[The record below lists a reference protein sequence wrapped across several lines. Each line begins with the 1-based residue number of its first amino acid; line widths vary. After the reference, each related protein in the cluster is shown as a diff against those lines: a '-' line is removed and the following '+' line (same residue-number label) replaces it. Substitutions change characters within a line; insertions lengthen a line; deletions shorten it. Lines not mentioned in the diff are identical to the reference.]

1 MSKRHIFIYTLL
13 LLLLRAIPLFGAGTV
28 TGEFLLVNINARE
41 SALGGAYSAN
51 FARPG
56 AAFVNPAAL
65 LGINYSHVFL
75 THYENVFGAKYDS
88 ALYARPLKDNAA
100 IAATFTFSS
109 NDTLYRTDEEGYPV
123 EKIENYDAWL
133 GGAYAWRIT
142 EDIHAGAA
150 LKITAS
156 RVLDRSEWGGAVS
169 AGGLYINREQKF
181 MIGLCAENLG
191 ITTAFFDDGAV
202 YPIVLRAG
210 YGTEVYRYLEEYRI
224 FFFIEERISI
234 NENEGAQTSFGLE
247 AVYRNF
253 IVFRYGYVFG
263 VDQEKVALG
272 LGVKFSGFNI
282 DYAYQPYFVSDNA
295 HRFTLEIYF

>member
-1 MSKRHIFIYTLL
+1 MSKRHIIIYALL
-13 LLLLRAIPLFGAGTV
+13 LVSMRSLPVFGTGTV

-41 SALGGAYSAN
+41 AALGGAYSAN

-65 LGINYSHVFL
+65 LGINYSHIFL
-75 THYENVFGAKYDS
+75 AHYENVFGTKYDS
-88 ALYARPLKDNAA
+88 VLFARPLNDNSAFAA
-100 IAATFTFSS
+100 MFSFSS

-123 EKIENYDAWL
+123 EKIENYDAWT
-133 GGAYAWRIT
+133 GGAYSWRIT

-150 LKITAS
+150 VKITAS
-156 RVLDRSEWGGAVS
+156 RVLGRPEWGAAVS
-169 AGGLYINREQKF
+169 AGGIYINREQKF
-181 MIGLCAENLG
+181 MVGVCVENIG
-191 ITTAFFDDGAV
+191 ITTTFFDDGAI
-202 YPIVLRAG
+202 YPILVRAG
-210 YGTEVYRYLEEYRI
+210 YSTEVYRYLEEYRI

-234 NENEGAQTSFGLE
+234 NENEGARTSFGLE
-247 AVYRNF
+247 TVYRNF
-253 IVFRYGYVFG
+253 IVFRYSYVFG